1 MEYIR
6 TITIKHESL
15 TQNAANILNIQ
26 HRPQAS
32 APRTKPQ
39 KKKKKKIYL
48 NRKHF
53 QRQPGSNTNQD
64 PHNLTLLTFLSSK
77 SFSL

>member
-6 TITIKHESL
+6 TITIKQESL

-32 APRTKPQ
+32 APWTKPQ
-39 KKKKKKIYL
+39 KKKKKIYL

-53 QRQPGSNTNQD
+53 
-64 PHNLTLLTFLSSK
+64 
-77 SFSL
+77 